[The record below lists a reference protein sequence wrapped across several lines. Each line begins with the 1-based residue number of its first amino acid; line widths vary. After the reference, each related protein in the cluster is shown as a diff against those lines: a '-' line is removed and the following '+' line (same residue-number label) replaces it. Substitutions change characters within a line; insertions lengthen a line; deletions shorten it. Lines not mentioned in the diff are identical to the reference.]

1 MFINNAWAQA
11 AADTAGSANPGLA
24 FLFQIVLFILI
35 LYFIIFRPN
44 QKRYKAHQ
52 EMLMAIKP
60 GDKIITGGGFYAK
73 VVKCEGEYDLLVE
86 LEPSHTQVLLNRLT
100 VRDVVSDETADK
112 ANDNKKSKKK

>member
-73 VVKCEGEYDLLVE
+73 YDLLVE